1 MISQNHLKAIVN
13 RLRNKSFNV
22 RTTYKVTAV
31 AYSSKGDIL
40 GYSSNNIREDFKP
53 KRRGAGVHA
62 ERELIKKYGKKIKYI
77 VISRFGNGGN
87 ILPIEPCEICQ
98 KVANKLGIKI
108 IVLQDTLEI
117 NKRSIEV

>member
-1 MISQNHLKAIVN
+1 MLSNNHLKAVTN
-13 RLRNKSFNV
+13 RLRNKSINI

-62 ERELIKKYGKKIKYI
+62 ERELIKKFGKKIKYI

-87 ILPIEPCEICQ
+87 ILPISPCEICQ
-98 KVANKLGIKI
+98 KTADKLGIKI
-108 IVLQDTLEI
+108 IVLQDILEI
-117 NKRSIEV
+117 N

>member
-1 MISQNHLKAIVN
+1 MISQNHLKVVVN
-13 RLRNKSFNV
+13 RLRNKSINI

-53 KRRGAGVHA
+53 QRRGAGVHA
-62 ERELIKKYGKKIKYI
+62 ERELIKKFGKKIKYI

-87 ILPIEPCEICQ
+87 ILPISPCEICQ
-98 KVANKLGIKI
+98 KTADKLGIKI
-108 IVLQDTLEI
+108 IVLQDILEI
-117 NKRSIEV
+117 N